1 MGIRW
6 LSKWLLRKVES
17 SEYESA
23 WELSSAGNF
32 LRTMEGTQMITNCGL
47 VALFFIQ
54 PYPWLRN
61 ILQIWF
67 WRGYI
72 FSLEGYALF
81 QNLKISLVLPDS
93 KAIPVP
99 LLPSLPNLMG
109 KSAKYGACFAK
120 RMVTYMPFS
129 GYIAHISDLVI
140 RGQGPTRLN

>member
-1 MGIRW
+1 
-6 LSKWLLRKVES
+6 
-17 SEYESA
+17 
-23 WELSSAGNF
+23 
-32 LRTMEGTQMITNCGL
+32 MER
-47 VALFFIQ
+47 
-54 PYPWLRN
+54 PS
-61 ILQIWF
+61 
-67 WRGYI
+67 
-72 FSLEGYALF
+72 FSLLGAVISVGRQRERKQTAW
-81 QNLKISLVLPDS
+81 LKLEWKHAEADGGSSLVLPDL